1 MSLHLCISGFGK
13 KTLLVTDLEEYW
25 PYKFKVTAATVKG
38 DNTSDFSSVFRTT
51 QAGNSFYCHV
61 FQFAQTMLRG
71 VLQCSGSM
79 FPHPVKVFE
88 LGPVFKLS
96 LNCPIFT
103 NLGNYLSYLQNNV
116 DAESVDYKFEML
128 DYVKTFVAD

>member
-1 MSLHLCISGFGK
+1 
-13 KTLLVTDLEEYW
+13 
-25 PYKFKVTAATVKG
+25 
-38 DNTSDFSSVFRTT
+38 
-51 QAGNSFYCHV
+51 
-61 FQFAQTMLRG
+61 MLRG